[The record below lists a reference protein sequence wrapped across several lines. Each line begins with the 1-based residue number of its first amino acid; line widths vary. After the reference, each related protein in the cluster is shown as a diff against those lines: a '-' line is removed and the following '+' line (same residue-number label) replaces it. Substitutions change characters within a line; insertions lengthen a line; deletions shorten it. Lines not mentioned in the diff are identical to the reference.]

1 MQTIATLQRQHYCTA
16 KQAGFMPSVWFAI
29 NSLSGNGSD
38 RTPEIRPGS
47 QEGDGYA

>member
-1 MQTIATLQRQHYCTA
+1 MQTLNTLQRQHYCIA

-38 RTPEIRPGS
+38 RTPEITQGS
-47 QEGDGYA
+47 REDRVV